1 MNKHGKI
8 EKPKQLNL
16 KDGETYE
23 LAAELAKLRGD
34 SLSGAVKSAL
44 REAVAREQRGLT
56 KEERFER
63 LMALSRQSA
72 ALIGPRTMT
81 DDEAVGYGE
90 FGEPI

>member
-23 LAAELAKLRGD
+23 LAAELAKLHGD
-34 SLSGAVKSAL
+34 TLSGIVKVAL
-44 REAVAREQRGLT
+44 QEKLERDRRELT

-63 LMALSRQSA
+63 LMELSRRSA
-72 ALIGPRTMT
+72 AAIGPRTMT
-81 DDEAVGYGE
+81 DEEAISYGE